1 MKLSESFEDY
11 LEIIYLIKKDNGYV
25 KSKDISKRLNVK
37 SSSVNEAVKKLDKK
51 GFVEYKKYGL
61 IKLTKK
67 GEEKA
72 KKVYKKHKFLLD
84 FLTKELGVKENIAL
98 EEACKTEH
106 ILSKDTLLKFSKFV
120 KTCKTNSYK
129 QEGGE

>member
-11 LEIIYLIKKDNGYV
+11 LEIIYMIKKDNGYV
-25 KSKDISKRLNVK
+25 RSKDVAKRINVK

-51 GFVEYKKYGL
+51 GFVIYKKYGL

-84 FLTKELGVKENIAL
+84 FLTKELGVKKNVAL
-98 EEACKTEH
+98 EEACKAEH
-106 ILSKDTLLKFSKFV
+106 ILSKDTLLKLSTFIKYH
-120 KTCKTNSYK
+120 KNLK
-129 QEGGE
+129 